1 VYLAIERISFRSE
14 NAGDAVT
21 RKLLTPLAAQ
31 IVACL
36 VMTAPIAG
44 EAATGDAAGGAENAE
59 VPGGQLQEITVT
71 AQKRTE
77 DIKDIPFSVSAIS
90 GADLQEHHVADYDDL
105 TRALPGISFEAGPGP
120 GLDTIEIRGVSS
132 QSGSATVGIYVDE
145 VSVTV
150 NNSQYDGAVQPKLFD
165 LDRVEVLRGP
175 QGTLY
180 GASSMGGT
188 IRFITKQ
195 PDLDAFSAGGSTDL
209 SVTHHGGF
217 NNDEYGILNIP
228 VINGVFALRIG
239 ADLSNE
245 SGYIDHYVPTPTGA
259 GADGS
264 VLSLGTNDSSGV
276 LGERGVNDIRTQ
288 VFRVTGKVAAPDDWT
303 LTPAYMWQRTA
314 ASDTNIFYPDI
325 GLYDQDK
332 RVAEPSTDIWSL
344 PSLTI
349 TKSFGWADLTS
360 ITSYFKRDFRRVT
373 DGTLYNSNI
382 FANDYV
388 VAGLPTTPNAS
399 TPVPSAPQIY
409 ATQTVLGFLPSPANY
424 DARTEQFSQ
433 EIRLSSKNTS
443 IAGVATTWT
452 AGLYFSNQHRRF
464 LDDEYIPGVQA
475 QFLNIFHYGIDSAQ
489 SVVGPTYYPATA
501 AFPAESFAN
510 DLIYFGHTYPTQRQI
525 APFGE
530 LGVEITPQLK
540 AAVGVR
546 YVSAKSTEITD
557 SGGFY
562 AYGLPAEYPVSAKY
576 SATTPKFSL
585 EYAINA
591 SSNVY
596 ATIAKGFRLGGPT
609 GPDPAYQPQGPPP
622 ATPGPCDS
630 DYQSYG
636 LTGAPKEYQS
646 DWLWSYEIG
655 SKGRYFSNRLSIDAA
670 VYTINWSNIQ
680 QTINLPTCGYLF
692 TTNVGDAKIYGSE
705 LEVRALVTSGLT
717 LSLNAGSTHAYIA
730 SVSTEGTGIVSVGES
745 VTGVPAYTA
754 TPSIDYEAPIGDGM
768 TWFARTD
775 FPYTGRSRGYFDS
788 SGLSHLFQ
796 PAYGILNMSA
806 GFTRNGLS
814 LSLYAKN
821 LLNWKNI
828 IQYPS
833 VNSVQE
839 GYTVRPMTVGLMAT
853 FQM

>member
-1 VYLAIERISFRSE
+1 VYLVE
-14 NAGDAVT
+14 NAGDAVN
-21 RKLLTPLAAQ
+21 RKTHPPLAAQ
-31 IVACL
+31 LVACL
-36 VMTAPIAG
+36 AMIAPIAG
-44 EAATGDAAGGAENAE
+44 EAATSGATAGAENAE
-59 VPGGQLQEITVT
+59 VPGQLQEITVT

-90 GADLQEHHVADYDDL
+90 GVDLQAHHVADYDDL

-132 QSGSATVGIYVDE
+132 QSGSATVGIYIDE

-195 PDLDAFSAGGSTDL
+195 PDLDTFGVSGSTDL

-228 VINGVFALRIG
+228 VISGVFALRIG
-239 ADLSNE
+239 ADISNE
-245 SGYIDHYVPTPTGA
+245 SGYIDHYVPTATGA
-259 GADGS
+259 GPDGS
-264 VLSLGTNDSSGV
+264 ILSLGTNDSTGE

-288 VFRVTGKVAAPDDWT
+288 VFRVTGKYAAPDDWT
-303 LTPAYMWQRTA
+303 LVPAYMWQRTA

-382 FANDYV
+382 FANDYI
-388 VAGLPTTPNAS
+388 VASLPPATPPA
-399 TPVPSAPQIY
+399 QIY
-409 ATQTVLGFLPSPANY
+409 ATQTELGFLPSPANY

-433 EIRLSSKNTS
+433 EIRLSSKDTS
-443 IAGVATTWT
+443 IAGIAVTWT
-452 AGLYFSNQHRRF
+452 AGLYFNNQHRRF
-464 LDDEYIPGVQA
+464 LDDEYIPGLQTT
-475 QFLNIFHYGIDSAQ
+475 FLNIFHYGINSAE

-501 AFPAESFAN
+501 AFPGVSFAN
-510 DLIYFGHTYPTQRQI
+510 DLIYFGHTYPVQRQI

-530 LGVEITPQLK
+530 LGIAITPALK

-546 YVSAKSTEITD
+546 YVSAKSSEITD

-562 AYGLPAEYPVSAKY
+562 AYGLPAEYPVNAKY

-591 SSNVY
+591 SSNLY

-609 GPDPAYQPQGPPP
+609 GPDPAYQPNGPPP

-636 LTGAPKEYQS
+636 LTGSPKEFQS
-646 DWLWSYEIG
+646 DWLWSYEVG
-655 SKGRYFSNRLSIDAA
+655 SKGRYFDNKLSIDAA

-692 TTNVGDAKIYGSE
+692 TTNVGNAKIYGSE
-705 LEVRALVTSGLT
+705 LEVRALVTPGLT
-717 LSLNAGSTHAYIA
+717 LSLNAGSTHAYIS
-730 SVSTEGTGIVSVGES
+730 SVSAEGAGIVSVGEA
-745 VTGVPAYTA
+745 VLGVPAYTA
-754 TPSIDYEAPIGDGM
+754 TPSIDYEAPISERL
-768 TWFARTD
+768 TLFARAD

-788 SGLSHLFQ
+788 SGLTHLFQ
-796 PAYGILNMSA
+796 PAYGVLNMST
-806 GFTRNGLS
+806 GFNLNNGLS
-814 LSLYAKN
+814 VSLYAKN

-839 GYTVRPMTVGLMAT
+839 GYTVRPMTVGVMAT

>member
-1 VYLAIERISFRSE
+1 MNRRF
-14 NAGDAVT
+14 
-21 RKLLTPLAAQ
+21 LTPLAAPLA
-31 IVACL
+31 ACL
-36 VMTAPIAG
+36 VFIAPTAGVA
-44 EAATGDAAGGAENAE
+44 AAGATSVGSANADATD
-59 VPGGQLQEITVT
+59 QLQEITVT

-90 GADLQEHHVADYDDL
+90 GVELQEHHVADYDDI
-105 TRALPGISFEAGPGP
+105 TRALPGISFQAGPGP

-132 QSGSATVGIYVDE
+132 QSGSATVGIYIDE
-145 VSVTV
+145 VSVTIS
-150 NNSQYDGAVQPKLFD
+150 NSQFDGAVQPKLFD
-165 LDRVEVLRGP
+165 LERVEVLRGP

-195 PDLDAFSAGGSTDL
+195 PDLDAFSAAGSTDL

-228 VINGVFALRIG
+228 VIRGVFALRIG
-239 ADLSNE
+239 ADVSNE
-245 SGYIDHYVPTPTGA
+245 SGYIDRYVPTPTGA
-259 GADGS
+259 GAGGS
-264 VLSLGTNDSSGV
+264 VLTLGTNDSTGL

-288 VFRVTGKVAAPDDWT
+288 VFRVIGKYAGPDDWSV
-303 LTPAYMWQRTA
+303 TPAYLWQRTA

-332 RVAEPSTDIWSL
+332 RVAEPSNDIWSL

-349 TKSFGWADLTS
+349 TKGFGWADLTS

-382 FANDYV
+382 FANDYIV
-388 VAGLPTTPNAS
+388 SSLPPPPATPPA
-399 TPVPSAPQIY
+399 QIY

-443 IAGVATTWT
+443 IAGIATTWT
-452 AGLYFSNQHRRF
+452 TGLYFSNQHRRF
-464 LDDEYIPGVQA
+464 LDDEYIPGLQA
-475 QFLNIFHYGIDSAQ
+475 QFSKIFGYSIDSPQ
-489 SVVGPTYYPATA
+489 SVVGPAYYPATA

-510 DLIYFGHTYPTQRQI
+510 DLIYFGHTYPVQRQI

-530 LGVEITPQLK
+530 LGIEITPQLK
-540 AAVGVR
+540 AAIGVR
-546 YVSAKSTEITD
+546 YVSAKSSQVTD

-562 AYGLPAEYPVSAKY
+562 AYGLPAEYVVSANY

-585 EYAINA
+585 QYAVNE

-609 GPDPAYQPQGPPP
+609 GPDPAYQPNGPPP
-622 ATPGPCDS
+622 AAGGPCDS

-636 LTGAPKEYQS
+636 LTGSPKEYQS
-646 DWLWSYEIG
+646 DWLWSYEVG
-655 SKGRYFSNRLSIDAA
+655 SKGRYFNNRLSIDAA
-670 VYTINWSNIQ
+670 VYTIHWSNIQ

-705 LEVRALVTSGLT
+705 LELRALVTSGLT
-717 LSLNAGSTHAYIA
+717 LSLNAGSTHAYIS
-730 SVSTEGTGIVSVGES
+730 SVSSEGAGIVAVGES
-745 VTGVPAYTA
+745 VLGVPLYTV
-754 TPSIDYEAPIGDGM
+754 TPSIDFDTPFGDGM
-768 TWFARTD
+768 TWFARAD

-788 SGLSHLFQ
+788 SGLDHLFQ

-806 GFTRNGLS
+806 GVTRNGLS